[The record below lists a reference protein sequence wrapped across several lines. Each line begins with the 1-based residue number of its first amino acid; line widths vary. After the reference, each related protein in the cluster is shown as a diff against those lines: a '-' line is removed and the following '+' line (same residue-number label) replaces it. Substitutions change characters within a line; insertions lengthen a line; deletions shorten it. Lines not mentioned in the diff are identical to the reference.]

1 MLSRKR
7 LTQSMS
13 IVADHP
19 LERGGASRRLSQ
31 LAKWWRQNTL
41 CDALLP
47 WIDRWRWVFFAAL
60 VAIYLA
66 GFNGQWRMQP
76 DAALC
81 LSLGRNLAEGR
92 GYTYLGEPH
101 HLVYP
106 GWPTL
111 LAITFKLFG
120 SNRTS
125 NTGALLPQHILI
137 LLIAFATI
145 AMVYRLVLL
154 HSGRPTAVVVAIG
167 LGVTKTFYGFGFELW
182 TDLPFTLGVI
192 TFFAGVEAIW
202 PTAPKNTS
210 RRARWYDWFL
220 LVGGLGLAY
229 ATRPMIWPLLLAV
242 TAAIIWAA
250 YRRRLSRRAVIGA
263 ITFAS
268 LIAIVAIVT
277 LVRHRAAIAAE
288 FETGYERYVIQQAT
302 HPGEAL
308 TKVWTQNI
316 PNLLS
321 WAASDTLFQ
330 VRFGPFNIL
339 LSLFVISL
347 GLSLVRDHR
356 LWGFWFVALL
366 LTITLILPLDRYF
379 LPVIP
384 LLVLSWWQFLVWVNR
399 RFKNGWGNWA
409 FAILLGSA
417 MGVNISK
424 VGGIVMQQH
433 ARPFIAHYSHGE
445 FAAIPALAG
454 EIRDHLEPDAIVL
467 IRPPYAAVTAFLTRR
482 YVTNGLGTPPSVLT
496 GKPVYIVERDDENIE
511 QLLHETNL
519 SVGPSIWQSPT
530 DVPQPFQLRLHRT
543 LSAP

>member
-1 MLSRKR
+1 
-7 LTQSMS
+7 MS
-13 IVADHP
+13 ILAGHP
-19 LERGGASRRLSQ
+19 IDRSLSQRLSQ
-31 LAKWWRQNTL
+31 FAAWWRQNTL

-47 WIDRWRWVFFAAL
+47 WVDRWRWLFFAAL

-76 DAALC
+76 DAALY

-101 HLVYP
+101 HLAYA

-111 LAITFKLFG
+111 LAITFRLFG
-120 SNRTS
+120 SHDTS
-125 NTGALLPQHILI
+125 NNGALHPQHVLI
-137 LLIAFATI
+137 LLIAFATL
-145 AMVYRLVLL
+145 AVVYRLVLL
-154 HSGRPTAVVVAIG
+154 HSGRPTAVAVAFG

-192 TFFAGVEAIW
+192 AFLAGVEAIR
-202 PTAPKNTS
+202 PATPNPS
-210 RRARWYDWFL
+210 RAARWYDWL
-220 LVGGLGLAY
+220 LLIGGLGLAY

-242 TAAIIWAA
+242 TAAIVWAA
-250 YRRRLSRRAVIGA
+250 YRGRLSRCAVIGA
-263 ITFAS
+263 ITFAG
-268 LIAIVAIVT
+268 LIAIVAVFA

-288 FETGYERYVIQQAT
+288 FETGYESYVIQQAT

-316 PNLLS
+316 PNLLG

-330 VRFGPFNIL
+330 ARFGPFNIV
-339 LSLFVISL
+339 LSLFVIGL
-347 GLSLVRDHR
+347 GLSLFRDR
-356 LWGFWFVALL
+356 PLWGFWFVALL
-366 LTITLILPLDRYF
+366 LTITVLLPLDRYF

-384 LLVLSWWQFLVWVNR
+384 LLVFAWWQFVVWVNR

-409 FAILLGSA
+409 FAILVGCA
-417 MGVNISK
+417 TGVNISK

-467 IRPPYAAVTAFLTRR
+467 IRPPYAAITAFLTRR
-482 YVTNGLGTPPSVLT
+482 YVVNGLGTPPSVLT
-496 GKPVYIVERDDENIE
+496 GKPVYVVERDDENIE

-519 SVGPSIWQSPT
+519 IAGPSIWQSPA
-530 DVPQPFQLRLHRT
+530 DAPPAFQLSLHRT
-543 LSAP
+543 VSAR

>member
-1 MLSRKR
+1 MSILAGHPIDRSLSRR
-7 LTQSMS
+7 
-13 IVADHP
+13 V
-19 LERGGASRRLSQ
+19 SQ
-31 LAKWWRQNTL
+31 IAAWWRQNTL

-47 WIDRWRWVFFAAL
+47 WIDRWRWAFFSAL
-60 VAIYLA
+60 LAIYLA

-76 DAALC
+76 DAALY

-111 LAITFKLFG
+111 LAATFKLFG
-120 SNRTS
+120 SNDTS
-125 NTGALLPQHILI
+125 NTGALLPQHVLI

-192 TFFAGVEAIW
+192 TFLAGVEAIW
-202 PTAPKNTS
+202 PTTPRGTP
-210 RRARWYDWFL
+210 RLARWYDWVL
-220 LVGGLGLAY
+220 LIGGLGLAY

-242 TAAIIWAA
+242 TTAIIWAA

-263 ITFAS
+263 VTFAS
-268 LIAIVAIVT
+268 LIAIVAIMT

-288 FETGYERYVIQQAT
+288 FETGYEQYAIQQAT
-302 HPGEAL
+302 HPAAAL
-308 TKVWTQNI
+308 AKARTENI
-316 PNLLS
+316 PNLLG

-330 VRFGPFNIL
+330 VRFGPFNVL
-339 LSLFVISL
+339 LSLFVIGL
-347 GLSLVRDHR
+347 GLSLFRDR
-356 LWGFWFVALL
+356 PLWGFWFVALL

-384 LLVLSWWQFLVWVNR
+384 LMVFAWWQFLVWVNR

-409 FAILLGSA
+409 FAGLVGFA

-433 ARPFIAHYSHGE
+433 ARPFIARYSHGE
-445 FAAIPALAG
+445 FAAIPALTA

-467 IRPPYAAVTAFLTRR
+467 IRPPYAAITAFLTRR
-482 YVTNGLGTPPSVLT
+482 YVVNGLGTPPSVLR
-496 GKPVYIVERDDENIE
+496 GKSVYVVERDNEDIQ
-511 QLLHETNL
+511 QLLHGAKL
-519 SVGPSIWQSPT
+519 IAGPRAWQSPT
-530 DVPQPFQLRLHRT
+530 EVPPPFQLSLHRT